1 MTFRLAVSEDEHRF
15 HVQWRIASCPS
26 RHALC
31 SKFTAL
37 LQKDRVCHSRFR
49 FRLLVLKVLHFD
61 PLPLRL
67 ATLPSSSVCTPSV
80 TIWGIYEID
89 RKQFAR
95 QLCPRRTWFTAALLL
110 NFRARTQLL
119 SPASKVTRSISDQ
132 SACGVWVVVRGRR
145 FVGVSVAIVD

>member
-1 MTFRLAVSEDEHRF
+1 MTFRLAVSEGEHRF
-15 HVQWRIASCPS
+15 HVQWRIASDPS

-37 LQKDRVCHSRFR
+37 LRKDRACHSCFR

-67 ATLPSSSVCTPSV
+67 ATLPSSSVVTPSV
-80 TIWGIYEID
+80 AILGTDEID
-89 RKQFAR
+89 RKLFAR

-110 NFRARTQLL
+110 NLRARTQLL
-119 SPASKVTRSISDQ
+119 SPASKIPRSISDQ
-132 SACGVWVVVRGRR
+132 FVCGVWVVVRGRR